1 MRAFVFTDQAL
12 TKHAGQFVWLSIDTE
27 KTQNAEFIHK
37 YPIRAWPSLYVI
49 DPRKEEILLRWVGA
63 ADVPRLE
70 KLFAEGRRSYG
81 AAESSGGD
89 LAKADKLYGEG
100 KYAESVPAYRT
111 ALKGIPEK
119 DPRWARVAESLL
131 FAYSATRADAECA
144 SLAFDAYPKLRGT
157 LWGADIAAGGLDCAL
172 RLPATAKDRAAV
184 VARLESG
191 SRESLTDPKIP
202 LAADDRAAIYSSL
215 FDAREDAKD
224 AAGAASVA
232 KEWVADLDARAAK
245 AKTPEQRTAMDPNR
259 LGAYQAAGQIEK
271 AIPMLQ
277 QSERDFPKDYNPP
290 ARLSSVYLKL
300 GRYDE
305 ALAAS
310 DRALAL
316 VYGPRR
322 VRVLL
327 TRADIYKGKGDA
339 AMERKTLE
347 DAIAFAKSL
356 PDAQKPDE
364 TIAQLEK
371 RLSGV
376 NAGR

>member
-1 MRAFVFTDQAL
+1 
-12 TKHAGQFVWLSIDTE
+12 
-27 KTQNAEFIHK
+27 
-37 YPIRAWPSLYVI
+37 
-49 DPRKEEILLRWVGA
+49 
-63 ADVPRLE
+63 
-70 KLFAEGRRSYG
+70 
-81 AAESSGGD
+81 
-89 LAKADKLYGEG
+89 
-100 KYAESVPAYRT
+100 
-111 ALKGIPEK
+111 
-119 DPRWARVAESLL
+119 
-131 FAYSATRADAECA
+131 
-144 SLAFDAYPKLRGT
+144 
-157 LWGADIAAGGLDCAL
+157 
-172 RLPATAKDRAAV
+172 
-184 VARLESG
+184 
-191 SRESLTDPKIP
+191 
-202 LAADDRAAIYSSL
+202 
-215 FDAREDAKD
+215 
-224 AAGAASVA
+224 
-232 KEWVADLDARAAK
+232 
-245 AKTPEQRTAMDPNR
+245 MDPNR

-339 AMERKTLE
+339 SMERKTLE